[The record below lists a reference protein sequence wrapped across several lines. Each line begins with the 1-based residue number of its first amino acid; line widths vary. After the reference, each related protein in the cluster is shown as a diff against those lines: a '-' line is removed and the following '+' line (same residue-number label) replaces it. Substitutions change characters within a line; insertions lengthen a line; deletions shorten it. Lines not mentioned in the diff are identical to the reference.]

1 MFSPPCAQNFP
12 SKKRTRQEETQRKN
26 TRTRTLLSQSTNA
39 PRIKPSDK
47 ERERDLRRR
56 LLPKYDAEEEEEEER
71 IEEIIQI
78 GIQKSPPTRF
88 LHIRLGRRRRAT
100 P

>member
-1 MFSPPCAQNFP
+1 MFSPHKISPQ
-12 SKKRTRQEETQRKN
+12 KKEHLQEETQRKN
-26 TRTRTLLSQSTNA
+26 TTRTLLSQSTNA
-39 PRIKPSDK
+39 RIKPSDK

-88 LHIRLGRRRRAT
+88 LNIRLGRRRRAT